1 MKRTEALTIKEIMDQ
16 YLRSRN
22 MEDKLFERRALD
34 VWPVIVGNA
43 INRNTVERKVENGV
57 MMVRITSAAMR
68 SELQMCRSTLIRSI
82 NEAIGKE
89 VISDIRFI

>member
-1 MKRTEALTIKEIMDQ
+1 MDQ

-43 INRNTVERKVENGV
+43 INRNTVENGV

-82 NEAIGKE
+82 NEAIGKD